1 MSLYVLVIVWIAALI
16 AVSGL
21 FFVVGALGM
30 AGVVRLGSCPRC
42 AHMVASW
49 RDAEQ
54 RCPYCRHDH
63 LAHPLRTMR
72 HPVRELAHH

>member
-1 MSLYVLVIVWIAALI
+1 MSLYVVVTLLIVALI

-21 FFVVGALGM
+21 FFVVGALGL
-30 AGVVRLGSCPRC
+30 AGVVRLTPCPRC
-42 AHMVASW
+42 AHMVMTS

-54 RCPYCRHDH
+54 QCPYCRHDH

-72 HPVRELAHH
+72 HPFRELAHH

>member
-1 MSLYVLVIVWIAALI
+1 MSLYVVVTVLIAALI

-21 FFVVGALGM
+21 FFVVGALGLV
-30 AGVVRLGSCPRC
+30 GVVRLAPCPRC
-42 AHMVASW
+42 AHMVLSS

-72 HPVRELAHH
+72 HPFHELAHH